1 MELRLLFAFVEH
13 YFRARFGTIKQNIIK
28 VFSSANLPFTTM
40 ELLLLL
46 IIIFGGLC
54 VLVLFLLLVVS
65 LWYLFCSEQPNSK
78 QLISVANDGPLA
90 NEREV
95 FFPERSR
102 TRCSKTTKETTTTTS
117 GSRNSPHTSNSR
129 LRTRKTKRSP
139 LPLPTPGSRA
149 GAPAPPAAPKLG
161 TMDPKLVIH
170 IDVEKQTP
178 KSEETTVMVDQ
189 RKVPKKVAS
198 ESSSK

>member
-1 MELRLLFAFVEH
+1 
-13 YFRARFGTIKQNIIK
+13 
-28 VFSSANLPFTTM
+28 M

-102 TRCSKTTKETTTTTS
+102 TRCSKTTKEATTKTTTS

-139 LPLPTPGSRA
+139 LPLPTAGSRA

-189 RKVPKKVAS
+189 RKVQKKVAS